1 MITKCNSI
9 CWIDSTLLKLTLFWS
24 LSFLFS
30 ILFILHRLR
39 SLSKTLDF
47 QSFSSFQKLGQLV
60 LKLIN
65 IKNRKILVN
74 KTWPYMEWNLALKLT
89 WATLTSPAYMNSRIA
104 VRCWN
109 GTSLRMMMGCLAGFS
124 SNRALKYGEQAERII
139 LWALQL
145 WPSQARVTSQNDFSS
160 LRCLNDATMLVWKSF
175 HLRQNCCWSSIF
187 LDCFSFLKRS
197 NISNSFYNI
206 KIFQI

>member
-60 LKLIN
+60 LKLI
-65 IKNRKILVN
+65 KI
-74 KTWPYMEWNLALKLT
+74 
-89 WATLTSPAYMNSRIA
+89 
-104 VRCWN
+104 
-109 GTSLRMMMGCLAGFS
+109 
-124 SNRALKYGEQAERII
+124 
-139 LWALQL
+139 
-145 WPSQARVTSQNDFSS
+145 
-160 LRCLNDATMLVWKSF
+160 
-175 HLRQNCCWSSIF
+175 
-187 LDCFSFLKRS
+187 
-197 NISNSFYNI
+197 
-206 KIFQI
+206 